1 MSSQFNRTHLSII
14 YSTQQGTSTQ
24 STLIFLPFGMDDLGV
39 FALHVFPMYF
49 LGGTSGK
56 EPACQCR
63 KHKWGGFDSR
73 VGKFP
78 WSRKG
83 LPTPSFL
90 LKESHEQRSLVCY
103 SPQGCKVIHDWSNLA
118 LSTCPVYGYPTPSI
132 LKSFSRIKYGQS
144 SDMEGPTRGWWF
156 GIQQGWE
163 LAMRKRTV

>member
-63 KHKWGGFDSR
+63 KHK
-73 VGKFP
+73 
-78 WSRKG
+78 
-83 LPTPSFL
+83 
-90 LKESHEQRSLVCY
+90 
-103 SPQGCKVIHDWSNLA
+103 
-118 LSTCPVYGYPTPSI
+118 
-132 LKSFSRIKYGQS
+132 
-144 SDMEGPTRGWWF
+144 
-156 GIQQGWE
+156 
-163 LAMRKRTV
+163 